1 MLKIKQQNQVQIKK
15 NQFQICPKMIKWKM
29 SHKAKV
35 KVQEKTKEIFEKIK
49 IEKKSLKILLS

>member
-1 MLKIKQQNQVQIKK
+1 
-15 NQFQICPKMIKWKM
+15 M